1 MKGGSCTSVF
11 HLANGTKFSFW
22 HFAPNH
28 FPASCFNRCR
38 YSDEGNGFERGGRS
52 LVSREI

>member
-28 FPASCFNRCR
+28 FPASCFSRCR
-38 YSDEGNGFERGGRS
+38 YSDEGNGFEQGGRS